1 MKDLLCLVADR
12 NMKAALDALLM
23 RHQALGIRQI
33 DFDVRV
39 HPERDP
45 GCFTRGSD
53 FLRQFQSQYRKA
65 LLLFDRDWEGAPTQD
80 ANRLEASVREK
91 FHSHGLADWAE
102 VIVIAP
108 ELERWVWSDSPEVE
122 RALGWQGHRPPLRDW
137 LRERGLW
144 LSSDPK
150 PADPK
155 KAVESALE
163 FVRVPRSSSIYAD
176 LARSVSV
183 KRCQDAAFRKLRD
196 LLTGWFSVVTP

>member
-45 GCFTRGSD
+45 GCFARGSD
-53 FLRQFQSQYRKA
+53 FLHQFQLQYQRA
-65 LLLFDRDWEGAPTQD
+65 ILLFDRDWEGAPTQD
-80 ANRLEASVREK
+80 ADRLEASVRQK
-91 FHSHGLADWAE
+91 FRSCGLADWAE

-108 ELERWVWSDSPEVE
+108 ELEQWVWSDSPEVA
-122 RALGWQGHRPPLRDW
+122 RALGWHGRQPPLRDW
-137 LRERGLW
+137 LRTGGLW
-144 LSSDPK
+144 LDSELK

-155 KAVESALE
+155 TAVERALE
-163 FVRVPRSSSIYAD
+163 HARVPRSSSIYAD
-176 LARSVSV
+176 LASCVSV
-183 KRCQDAAFRKLRD
+183 RRCQDAAFLRLRA
-196 LLTGWFSVVTP
+196 LLTAWFPIVTT